1 MALNTHSSL
10 QKKITLI
17 FISSDFIALIL
28 QSTGGGIA
36 DNANVHSVPNEGT
49 HIMVAGLAF
58 QVLSL
63 VCFVVLSGEFL
74 FRVYQDKK
82 VVAREGKQL
91 RGLIYGEF
99 SWDIRK

>member
-1 MALNTHSSL
+1 
-10 QKKITLI
+10 
-17 FISSDFIALIL
+17 
-28 QSTGGGIA
+28 
-36 DNANVHSVPNEGT
+36 
-49 HIMVAGLAF
+49 MVAGLAF